1 MKFPRSERSLEAATS
16 DEVWRRMNSSPISL
30 EYLPDRAAALDRL
43 EISTREIAPADRFEF
58 WRDQFAALHHVD
70 VEGSRRCGFEA
81 SGRYWVLGSVLF
93 GIYQT
98 PARTVTRRKKQ
109 IARDDLDH
117 WFIRVVRNGQI
128 HSRSQ
133 NGSFTVEPGQIT
145 IGTYAQ
151 AYEEEHTAD
160 EWILAVVPR
169 NAIPHLENQVSESR
183 ILRGSPSSLLADFL
197 ISLAQRL
204 PRVTH
209 AELSQLGEA
218 LHGMISVCITDSEHS
233 GVARSPIGVVREV
246 VERIIARHISS
257 SRLTPTRIAELAGI
271 SRSTLYRAFELD
283 GGVAQHISR
292 LRLELV
298 RRDLESSFLDDV
310 PIYRLAERRG
320 LHNVA
325 SFNRSFRCHFGLTPS
340 DVRAARQNASRMS
353 SRTEMP
359 TSFVDFLRTI
369 ESVS

>member
-1 MKFPRSERSLEAATS
+1 MKSPRSERSLKRPHP
-16 DEVWRRMNSSPISL
+16 DEVWRRVNTSPTSL
-30 EYLPDRAAALDRL
+30 EYSPDRAAALDHL

-58 WRDQFAALHHVD
+58 WRDQFAALHDVN
-70 VEGSRRCGFEA
+70 VEGSRRYHFEA
-81 SGRYWVLGSVLF
+81 SGRYWMLGSVLF

-98 PARTVTRRKKQ
+98 PARKVTRTKKQ

-128 HSRSQ
+128 YSRSQ
-133 NGSFTVEPGQIT
+133 NGSFTVEPGQVT

-160 EWILAVVPR
+160 EWILAIVPR

-204 PRVTH
+204 PSVTH
-209 AELSQLGEA
+209 AELPQLGEA
-218 LHGMISVCITDSEHS
+218 LHGLISVCITNSEHS
-233 GVARSPIGVVREV
+233 GVAKGPNGYVREV

-271 SRSTLYRAFELD
+271 SRSNSLSSFRIGRRRRPA
-283 GGVAQHISR
+283 HIS
-292 LRLELV
+292 
-298 RRDLESSFLDDV
+298 
-310 PIYRLAERRG
+310 PAPGIG
-320 LHNVA
+320 
-325 SFNRSFRCHFGLTPS
+325 T
-340 DVRAARQNASRMS
+340 ARPRIPFSR
-353 SRTEMP
+353 
-359 TSFVDFLRTI
+359 
-369 ESVS
+369 